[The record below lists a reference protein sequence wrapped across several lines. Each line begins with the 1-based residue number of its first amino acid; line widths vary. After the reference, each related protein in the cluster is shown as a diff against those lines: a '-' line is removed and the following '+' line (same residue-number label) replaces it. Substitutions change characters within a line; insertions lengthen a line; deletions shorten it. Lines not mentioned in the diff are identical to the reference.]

1 MAETE
6 TPPMTEPRAARPTV
20 KFIDE
25 YCDSYKSLFREVRN
39 FEAFKQLHVGLVS
52 DIKRKT
58 LPNIAQVVG
67 LENCQSLHHFITAS
81 PWEAEQLKER
91 RLELILKAL
100 NGQEIVVIID
110 DTGDRKKGKKT
121 DYVSRQYIG
130 NLGKVEKGIVAVT
143 AYGVIAGMTV
153 MLDFKV
159 YKPQSR
165 LKKGDSEWSKP
176 QLAAQM
182 LTDLKKRGFKFSL
195 VLADSLYGESE
206 SNFLKRLEELELEYV
221 VAIRSNHGV
230 WMPTEQ
236 RIRYNKWRKFDR
248 IFADWKKQVRYIRE
262 VIYGKRRQRQYWE
275 ITTNPETLPKNETWS
290 VMTKITDVKYHQV
303 GNLYGLRN
311 WVEYGLKQTKNE
323 LGWADFRLTNYT
335 DIEKWW
341 ELVASAYLL
350 ISLHSDALPTLNKPL
365 YSISTTGLGL
375 LLAEHHRWDFNTG
388 WKNLL
393 NNLRLILQP
402 FMAFNLMKIWL
413 KIFPI
418 PELDFGFHR
427 LIAFLNQ
434 FRGAVPTS
442 VELTDFHF
450 SSA

>member
-6 TPPMTEPRAARPTV
+6 TPAMTEPRAARPTV

-25 YCDSYKSLFREVRN
+25 YCDSYKSLFPEVRS

-67 LENCQSLHHFITAS
+67 RENSQSLHHFITAS
-81 PWEAEQLKER
+81 PWEAEQLKEQ

-110 DTGDRKKGKKT
+110 ETGDRKKGKKT

-130 NLGKVEKGIVAVT
+130 NLGKVENGIVAVT
-143 AYGVIAGMTV
+143 AYGVIEGMTV
-153 MLDFKV
+153 MLDFEV
-159 YKPQSR
+159 YKPRSR
-165 LKKGDSEWSKP
+165 LKKGESECSKP

-182 LTDLKKRGFKFSL
+182 AG
-195 VLADSLYGESE
+195 
-206 SNFLKRLEELELEYV
+206 
-221 VAIRSNHGV
+221 
-230 WMPTEQ
+230 
-236 RIRYNKWRKFDR
+236 
-248 IFADWKKQVRYIRE
+248 
-262 VIYGKRRQRQYWE
+262 
-275 ITTNPETLPKNETWS
+275 
-290 VMTKITDVKYHQV
+290 VKYHQV

-350 ISLHSDALPTLNKPL
+350 VSFHSKALPTFK
-365 YSISTTGLGL
+365 
-375 LLAEHHRWDFNTG
+375 
-388 WKNLL
+388 K
-393 NNLRLILQP
+393 RLSRSNVDK
-402 FMAFNLMKIWL
+402 F
-413 KIFPI
+413 
-418 PELDFGFHR
+418 
-427 LIAFLNQ
+427 
-434 FRGAVPTS
+434 
-442 VELTDFHF
+442 
-450 SSA
+450 

>member
-1 MAETE
+1 
-6 TPPMTEPRAARPTV
+6 MTEPRAARPTV

-25 YCDSYKSLFREVRN
+25 YCDSYKSLFPEVRS

-67 LENCQSLHHFITAS
+67 LENSQSLHHFITTS
-81 PWEAEQLKER
+81 PWSANQLKKQ

-100 NGQEIVVIID
+100 NGQKIVVIID
-110 DTGDRKKGKKT
+110 ETGDKKKGKKT

-130 NLGKVEKGIVAVT
+130 NLGKVENGIVAVT
-143 AYGVIAGMTV
+143 AYGVIDEMTV

-159 YKPQSR
+159 YKPKST
-165 LKKGDSEWSKP
+165 LKKGESDCSKP

-182 LTDLKKRGFKFSL
+182 LRELKNRGFKFSL
-195 VLADSLYGESE
+195 VLADSLYGESK
-206 SNFLKRLEELELEYV
+206 SNFIDFLEELELEYV
-221 VAIRSNHGV
+221 LAIRSNHGV
-230 WMPTEQ
+230 WMPTHQ
-236 RIRYNKWRKFDR
+236 KIRYNKWRKFNR
-248 IFADWKKQVRYIRE
+248 IFADGKKQVRYIRE
-262 VIYGKRRQRQYWE
+262 VIYGKRWQRQYWE

-290 VMTKITDVKYHQV
+290 VMTKMAGVKYHQV

-323 LGWADFRLTNYT
+323 LGWADFRLTYYT

-341 ELVASAYLL
+341 EIVASAYLL
-350 ISLHSDALPTLNKPL
+350 VSLHASALPTFKKPL
-365 YSISTTGLGL
+365 NTISATGLGL
-375 LLAEHHRWDFNTG
+375 LLAEHPRWDFNTG

-393 NNLRLILQP
+393 NNLRLIIQP
-402 FMAFNLMKIWL
+402 FVTFNLITFWL
-413 KIFPI
+413 RIFPI
-418 PELDFGFHR
+418 PELDVGFSR
-427 LIAFLNQ
+427 LVAFMNR
-434 FRGAVPTS
+434 FPGAIPTAT
-442 VELTDFHF
+442 EQTLFHF